1 MNMRIIFRAIATARC
16 KQSKLEAYHSK
27 EMSKSPNKGKKKYA
41 DGYKWSDDEVEPTAD
56 GHERMQNEAIRQK
69 HRLGSLKHWLCRF
82 ITAAFI

>member
-1 MNMRIIFRAIATARC
+1 
-16 KQSKLEAYHSK
+16 
-27 EMSKSPNKGKKKYA
+27 MSKSPEKGKKKYA

-56 GHERMQNEAIRQK
+56 GHERIQNEAIRQK